1 MNRQIQ
7 LFLGVEVVIF
17 LVAALTHFEV
27 LFDGYA
33 DRGAA
38 IAESVIGVVLVA
50 GLVTASV
57 RPASA
62 PTVGIVVQAFALLG
76 TFVGLVLLLAVGP
89 STLLD
94 ITFHLVMALVLI
106 TGLMVTI
113 RARSPDAA
121 GFGGG
126 RNG

>member
-1 MNRQIQ
+1 MNREIK

-17 LVAALTHFEV
+17 LIAALTHFEV

-50 GLVTASV
+50 GLILASL

-62 PTVGIVVQAFALLG
+62 RTVGIVVQVFALLG
-76 TFVGLVLLLAVGP
+76 TFVGLVLLVTVGP
-89 STLLD
+89 SRLLD
-94 ITFHLVMALVLI
+94 LTFHLVMALVLI

-113 RARSPDAA
+113 RARSPAQ
-121 GFGGG
+121 GFRGGW
-126 RNG
+126 NG